1 MKRAQ
6 RAAVATGEPHQLTKR
21 AMLLLCIALP
31 IAACGSEPEV
41 DVRNASVGEVAREV
55 AESGSQGEF
64 VMRPGKWSSKV
75 SIEEVSVPGMP
86 PEAAKRMQEMFAA
99 RQQGSE
105 SCLTA
110 EQAKRPSEDFFSG
123 KSDNCRYD
131 RFTMGDGKIDAKMRC
146 QAGGATQVMEMAGTY
161 ARDNYTMTMS
171 MNQQGGPEAAAGLRM
186 RMRVDARR
194 VGECT
199 GKEA

>member
-1 MKRAQ
+1 
-6 RAAVATGEPHQLTKR
+6 
-21 AMLLLCIALP
+21 
-31 IAACGSEPEV
+31 
-41 DVRNASVGEVAREV
+41 
-55 AESGSQGEF
+55 
-64 VMRPGKWSSKV
+64 
-75 SIEEVSVPGMP
+75 MP
-86 PEAAKRMQEMFAA
+86 ADTAKQMQEMFAA
-99 RQQGSE
+99 RQQGFE

-131 RFTMGDGKIDAKMRC
+131 HFKMGDGKINAKMRC
-146 QAGGATQVMEMAGTY
+146 QAGGATQVMEMAGNY
-161 ARDNYTMTMS
+161 SRDNYSMTMS
-171 MNQQGGPEAAAGLRM
+171 MDQQGGPQAAAGLRM